1 MLEGIH
7 LTLLIGPAVP
17 TPAAKPVMDA
27 LQSIEV
33 TSSKDRSGFQLTFA
47 ISKGS
52 LLQTTLLP
60 AGYFD
65 PMITRVIVV
74 VTVNG
79 FPNVLMDGIVTRQEV
94 APSNEPAQSKL
105 TITGEDLSVL
115 MDVVEIVIP
124 YPAIPE
130 IGQVALALAPFAM
143 FGIVPVIIPPIIPV
157 IKDPL
162 EGWDTQRTT
171 HLSFIKNIAQQNG
184 YVFYVDPGPLPGQS
198 IAYFGPDINL
208 PIPQPAL
215 NVNMD
220 AHTNVESLSFSLDG
234 LAKKVRLYTIFDP
247 ATKKVPITIPVPNVN
262 VFKPPLGTR
271 PTPPAKIEFACDAG
285 WMWPDA
291 AAKAIL
297 AFLMNNSDAIS
308 ANGSLDVLRYGHV
321 LRARMLVGVRGAG
334 LAYDGLYYVNSVT
347 HNLKR
352 GEYKQNFSL
361 SRDGLIS
368 QTPVIPPS
376 PPIP

>member
-1 MLEGIH
+1 MLEGIQ

-17 TPAAKPVMDA
+17 TPAPKPVTDA
-27 LQSIEV
+27 LQSVQI
-33 TSSKDRSGFQLTFA
+33 TSGKDRSGFQLTFA
-47 ISKGS
+47 VSKNS

-65 PMITRVIVV
+65 PMITRVIII
-74 VTVNG
+74 VTLNG
-79 FPNVLMDGIVTRQEV
+79 FPNVLMDGMVTRQEV
-94 APSNEPAQSKL
+94 SPSNQPAQSKL

-115 MDVVEIVIP
+115 MDVVEIKAP
-124 YPAIPE
+124 FPAVPE
-130 IGQVALALAPFAM
+130 VAQVYVALAPYLM
-143 FGIVPVIIPPIIPV
+143 FGIVPLVIPPVIPV
-157 IKDPL
+157 IKIPIDS
-162 EGWDTQRTT
+162 WDTQTGT
-171 HLSFIKNIAQQNG
+171 HLSFIKGLAQRNG
-184 YVFYVDPGPLPGQS
+184 YVFYVNPGPLPGQS

-234 LAKKVRLYTIFDP
+234 LAKKVRIFTIMD
-247 ATKKVPITIPVPNVN
+247 PITHKIPIPIPLPNIN
-262 VFKPPLGTR
+262 IFKPPLGAR
-271 PTPPAKIEFACDAG
+271 PTPPAKIEFADNVADKG
-285 WMWPDA
+285 PDEA
-291 AAKAIL
+291 AQRIL
-297 AFLMNNSDAIS
+297 GFLMNNSDAIS
-308 ANGSLDVLRYGHV
+308 GNGSLDVLRYGRV

-352 GEYKQNFSL
+352 GEYKQNFTL

-368 QTPVIPPS
+368 NTPRLLP
-376 PPIP
+376 